1 MWWETLN
8 LAQKIYFC
16 IATPASLLL
25 VVQIVLMLIGIG
37 GDASGDVDVDVDV
50 DVDTG
55 DFDLDAGFSVFTVR
69 GLVAFF
75 AVGGWVGYTLAD
87 GNLGLAITLSVVAG
101 AAALVGVAFLMK
113 WILSLQSAGNLNYKD
128 AVGKIGEVYL
138 TVPAAGNGKGKIN
151 ILLNERFVELSA
163 VTKSDEPI
171 PTGAKIKVLDVEGD
185 DIVVEKL

>member
-37 GDASGDVDVDVDV
+37 GDASGDVDVDLDV

-75 AVGGWVGYTLAD
+75 AVGGWVGYTLSD

-101 AAALVGVAFLMK
+101 AAALVGMAFLMK

-171 PTGAKIKVLDVEGD
+171 PTGSKIKVLDVEGD

>member
-37 GDASGDVDVDVDV
+37 GGVDGDVDV

-75 AVGGWVGYTLAD
+75 AVGGWVGYTLSD
-87 GNLGLAITLSVVAG
+87 GNLGLAITLSVV
-101 AAALVGVAFLMK
+101 
-113 WILSLQSAGNLNYKD
+113 
-128 AVGKIGEVYL
+128 
-138 TVPAAGNGKGKIN
+138 
-151 ILLNERFVELSA
+151 
-163 VTKSDEPI
+163 
-171 PTGAKIKVLDVEGD
+171 
-185 DIVVEKL
+185 

>member
-37 GDASGDVDVDVDV
+37 GGVDGDVDVDVDV
-50 DVDTG
+50 DMG

-75 AVGGWVGYTLAD
+75 AVGGWVGYTLSD

-101 AAALVGVAFLMK
+101 AAALVGMAFLMK

-138 TVPAAGNGKGKIN
+138 TVPAAGKGKGKIN

-171 PTGAKIKVLDVEGD
+171 PTGSKIKVLDVEGD

>member
-75 AVGGWVGYTLAD
+75 AVGGWVGYTLSD

-101 AAALVGVAFLMK
+101 AAALVGMAFLMK

-138 TVPAAGNGKGKIN
+138 TVPAAGKGKGKIN

-171 PTGAKIKVLDVEGD
+171 PTGSKIKVLDVEGD